1 MPRWIHRITPI
12 VLSLMAVHMAN
23 ANSVSEQHKPV
34 PLIQTKIERINNQ
47 VTAPDDA
54 DSLQRRLA
62 IAGRANDIF
71 TLFATELIY
80 SQGKTDQALAADMRM
95 LEHTQEPEVAER
107 AMEMALGANK
117 IADAQTIANRWQQI
131 EPIESPIRQRL
142 MLELAIAKNDMPQV
156 LKNTDAVLSNANDY
170 QLRRLF
176 LKLAQLRVNNLN
188 ATDELNAPIHKTAI
202 LHPQMAEALIA
213 DAIYGVTGSH
223 KEQTIKALQSLVRL
237 DTDIFPAS

>member
-80 SQGKTDQALAADMRM
+80 SQGKTDQALAADC
-95 LEHTQEPEVAER
+95 LLYTSDA
-107 AMEMALGANK
+107 
-117 IADAQTIANRWQQI
+117 AD
-131 EPIESPIRQRL
+131 E
-142 MLELAIAKNDMPQV
+142 
-156 LKNTDAVLSNANDY
+156 
-170 QLRRLF
+170 
-176 LKLAQLRVNNLN
+176 
-188 ATDELNAPIHKTAI
+188 
-202 LHPQMAEALIA
+202 
-213 DAIYGVTGSH
+213 
-223 KEQTIKALQSLVRL
+223 
-237 DTDIFPAS
+237 